1 MRRKNL
7 SVLTIIMAATLGM
20 TGCGASGS
28 QNTVADQTQVQS
40 EVSADTAEGEAATEV
55 TVIENSTVA
64 RAGDLSKYAD
74 AVQIVLS
81 DDGVTVNGEAAATE
95 AADTNAVYVSNDII
109 YYEDKDTYES
119 GNPYGEGTDA
129 DKHSAEEAAAHTVVN
144 ITQPGTY
151 QVTGTLSAGQIFVN
165 VGEEEKDKVTLILNG
180 VDITCEVA
188 PAVLFYEV
196 YECDGEAS
204 EETATKDVDTTNAG
218 AKVIIADGSVNNV
231 TGSYVARIYKDQ
243 EEEKKLHKYDGAF
256 YSKMSMEIT
265 SGEAGDGVLNINAEN
280 EGLDTELH
288 LTINGGNINIKSS
301 NDGINVNEDGVSVCT
316 INGGNLNI
324 QSADGEEGDGIDSN
338 GWLVINGGNVY
349 ATSNPNSQDAGIDSD
364 MGIYING
371 GTVIAFGNMYD
382 NVEADSTANTMVLQF
397 TDSSKG
403 DLVVKDANDTEVVS
417 FACTAD
423 YTNVVISSDALVEG
437 TYHIYNGETQLSY
450 TGMMMGMGGGRPQ
463 MADGEKPQMPENGE
477 VPAMADGERPQMP
490 EGEMPENGE
499 RPQMAD
505 GEKPQMP
512 EGGMS
517 ENGERPQMADGEKPQ
532 MPEGEMPENGEMPQR
547 PDGEGQNPA
556 DMSGEKS
563 ADFTVEKGVNFFG
576 GVTE

>member
-1 MRRKNL
+1 MKRKCL
-7 SVLTIIMAATLGM
+7 SMTAVMMAAALGM
-20 TGCGASGS
+20 TACGSG
-28 QNTVADQTQVQS
+28 DVQS
-40 EVSADTAEGEAATEV
+40 AESVQTEAQSEEATEGESEKGNTEV
-55 TVIENSTVA
+55 TVIENSTVVK
-64 RAGDLSKYAD
+64 AGDLSKYAD
-74 AVQIVLS
+74 AVQITLS

-95 AADTNAVYVSNDII
+95 DTSAVYVSNDII
-109 YYEDKDTYES
+109 YYEDKDAYES
-119 GNPYGEGTDA
+119 GNSYGEGTEA
-129 DKHSAEEAAAHTVVN
+129 DKHSEEEAAAHTVVN

-151 QVTGTLSAGQIFVN
+151 HVTGTLSAGQIFVN

-196 YECDGEAS
+196 YECDDDAS
-204 EETATKDVDTTNAG
+204 EETAAATVDTTNAG

-231 TGSYVARIYKDQ
+231 SGSYVAKIFKDQ

-265 SGEAGDGVLNINAEN
+265 GEEIGDGVLNINADN
-280 EGLDTELH
+280 EGLGTELH
-288 LTINGGNINIKSS
+288 LTINGGNININSL

-324 QSADGEEGDGIDSN
+324 QSTDGEEGDGIDSN

-349 ATSNPNSQDAGIDSD
+349 AYSNPNSQDAGIDSD

-382 NVEADSTANTMVLQF
+382 NVEAESTANTMVLQF

-403 DLVVKDANDTEVVS
+403 DFVVKDANDTEVVS

-423 YTNVVISSDALVEG
+423 YTNVVISSDALAEG

-463 MADGEKPQMPENGE
+463 MSNGEKPQRPENGE
-477 VPAMADGERPQMP
+477 VPAMAEGERPQRP
-490 EGEMPENGE
+490 EGEMPQKPEGE
-499 RPQMAD
+499 RP
-505 GEKPQMP
+505 EMP
-512 EGGMS
+512 EGGMTPPND
-517 ENGERPQMADGEKPQ
+517 EAPRAGDGH
-532 MPEGEMPENGEMPQR
+532 NL
-547 PDGEGQNPA
+547 A
-556 DMSGEKS
+556 DMNGEKS

-576 GVTE
+576 GMTE